1 MACRGKEEAKERG
14 VALASDA
21 EDEKRRRGA
30 PTGKLEL
37 LRCCKT

>member
-1 MACRGKEEAKERG
+1 MACRGKEEAKEQG

-30 PTGKLEL
+30 PAGKLEL